1 MGKIY
6 VIGLGPGSVDDLTL
20 GAVNRIEK
28 GDKNFLRTEKH
39 PTIEYFK
46 EKNIHYKSFDYLY
59 ETKEEFSDVYETI
72 ADALLEKASLGEDIN
87 YFVPGNP
94 LVAERTVEILIERN
108 IDIEI
113 ITGMSF
119 IDPLIMSVRR
129 DPINGLK
136 IVDGTVFDFGMIDI
150 NMDIIITQVYNK
162 RIISEI
168 KLILSE
174 VYGDDYN
181 IFIIDSAG
189 IKGQEIVENTPIY
202 LLDRFEE
209 IGYLTSIYIPRIEKK
224 DKKVFDFGD
233 IIKIMEKLRGED
245 GCPWDIK
252 QTHQSLRGN
261 MLEEAYEVVDAIDK
275 GDVDSIVE
283 ELGDVLLQVIF
294 HSNIAFDEGEFNI
307 MDVTTSLANKL
318 ISRHPHIFL
327 GEKVANSKEVVY
339 NWDRVKELQ
348 RGFDTVGEKIDHVS
362 GFPSLI
368 KGLKIQEI
376 AAKVGFDWPDINGA
390 LEKIEE
396 EYKEVLEVIDSTG
409 ENFERQEEEIG
420 DLFFT
425 VVNLAR
431 FLNIDPEVA
440 MNRANHKFIN
450 RFKFMEDK
458 SIEMGNSLKDLP
470 LDEMEGLWN
479 LAKRNKF

>member
-6 VIGLGPGSVDDLTL
+6 VVGLGPGSVDDLTL
-20 GAVNRIEK
+20 GAINRIEK
-28 GDKNFLRTEKH
+28 GDKNFLRTENH

-46 EKNIHYKSFDYLY
+46 EKEILYKSFDYLY

-72 ADALLEKASLGEDIN
+72 ADFLVKEASTGSDIN

-94 LVAERTVEILIERN
+94 LVAERTVEILIERK

-113 ITGMSF
+113 VTGMSF
-119 IDPLIMSVRR
+119 IDPLIMSVKR
-129 DPINGLK
+129 DPVNGLK

-174 VYGDDYN
+174 VYGDEYR
-181 IFIIDSAG
+181 IYIIDSAG
-189 IKGQEIVENTPIY
+189 IKNQEIVDNIPIY
-202 LLDRFEE
+202 MLDRFEK
-209 IGYLTSIYIPRIEKK
+209 IGYLTSIYIPRIEKE
-224 DKKVFDFGD
+224 DKKIFDFGD
-233 IIKIMEKLRGED
+233 IIKIMERLRGED

-252 QTHQSLRGN
+252 QTHDSLRKY

-307 MDVTTSLANKL
+307 MDVTTSLGNKL

-327 GEKVANSKEVVY
+327 DEKLANSEEVVY
-339 NWDRVKELQ
+339 NWDRLKELQ
-348 RGFDTVGEKIDHVS
+348 QGFSTIEEKMDHIS
-362 GFPSLI
+362 SFPSSY
-368 KGLKIQEI
+368 KGI
-376 AAKVGFDWPDINGA
+376 
-390 LEKIEE
+390 
-396 EYKEVLEVIDSTG
+396 
-409 ENFERQEEEIG
+409 
-420 DLFFT
+420 
-425 VVNLAR
+425 
-431 FLNIDPEVA
+431 
-440 MNRANHKFIN
+440 
-450 RFKFMEDK
+450 
-458 SIEMGNSLKDLP
+458 
-470 LDEMEGLWN
+470 
-479 LAKRNKF
+479 

>member
-20 GAVNRIEK
+20 GAINRIGS
-28 GDKNFLRTEKH
+28 GDKNFLRTENH

-46 EKNIHYKSFDYLY
+46 EKEISYKSFDYLY
-59 ETKEEFSDVYETI
+59 ETKEEFSGVYETI
-72 ADALLEKASLGEDIN
+72 ADLLITEASKSGDIN

-94 LVAERTVEILIERN
+94 LVAERTVEILIERE

-113 ITGMSF
+113 VTGMSF
-119 IDPLIMSVRR
+119 IDPLIMSVKR

-150 NMDIIITQVYNK
+150 NMDIIVTQVYNR

-174 VYGDDYN
+174 VYGDEYE
-181 IFIIDSAG
+181 IYIIDSAG
-189 IKGQEIVENTPIY
+189 IKNQEIVKNIPIY
-202 LLDRFEE
+202 MLDRFEK
-209 IGYLTSIYIPRIEKK
+209 IGYLTSIYIPRIEKE
-224 DKKVFDFGD
+224 DKKIFDFGD
-233 IIKIMEKLRGED
+233 IIKIMERLRGED
-245 GCPWDIK
+245 GCPWDIE
-252 QTHQSLRGN
+252 QTHESLRRY
-261 MLEEAYEVVDAIDK
+261 MLEEAYEAVDAIDK
-275 GDVDSIVE
+275 GDIDSLVE

-294 HSNIAFDEGEFNI
+294 HANIAFDEGEFNI

-327 GEKVANSKEVVY
+327 DEKVANSQEVVY
-339 NWDRVKELQ
+339 NWDRLKELQ
-348 RGFDTVGEKIDHVS
+348 GGSNTIEEKMDHIS
-362 GFPSLI
+362 SFPSLI
-368 KGLKIQEI
+368 KGLKMQEI

-390 LEKIEE
+390 IEKIEE
-396 EYKEVLEVIDSTG
+396 EYKEVVDSFG
-409 ENFERQEEEIG
+409 ESFERQEEEIG

-431 FLNIDPEVA
+431 FLKIDPEVA
-440 MNRANHKFIN
+440 MNRANHKFRQ
-450 RFKFMEDK
+450 RFEFMIDK
-458 SIEMGNSLKDLP
+458 SIEMGKDLKDMS
-470 LDEMEGLWN
+470 LDDMENLWN
-479 LAKRNKF
+479 LAKKDKF